1 MKCDL
6 DNCNLVDD
14 LVRDDLSS
22 SKPAKIFIRA
32 FSADPVEAILDACES
47 LSCPCV
53 SSSTVTHPRESCELR
68 YEYRTRKLKTQ
79 NTVTCH
85 DDDMTVAEGKSKE
98 YNLRNI
104 PQEKQAASR
113 V

>member
-22 SKPAKIFIRA
+22 SKLAKNFIRA
-32 FSADPVEAILDACES
+32 FSADPIEAVLDACES

-53 SSSTVTHPRESCELR
+53 YRLR
-68 YEYRTRKLKTQ
+68 PSRIHERVASYGIVPYEE
-79 NTVTCH
+79 
-85 DDDMTVAEGKSKE
+85 AEDAK
-98 YNLRNI
+98 
-104 PQEKQAASR
+104 
-113 V
+113 